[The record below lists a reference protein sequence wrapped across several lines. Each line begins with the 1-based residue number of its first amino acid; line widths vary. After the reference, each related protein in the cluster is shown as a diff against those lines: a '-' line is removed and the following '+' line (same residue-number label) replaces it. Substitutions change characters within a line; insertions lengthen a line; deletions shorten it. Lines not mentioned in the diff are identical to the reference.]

1 MREVGLV
8 KSSTF
13 CRSIYCDYSDS

>member
-8 KSSTF
+8 KSCTF